1 MTYFGT
7 YMTANTI
14 DTVSAV
20 RTGGDIKTVTAGTE
34 KFVATSA
41 YDSPPPPLP
50 PACADPAP
58 EQTCPSV

>member
-20 RTGGDIKTVTAGTE
+20 RTGGDIKTITTGTE
-34 KFVATSA
+34 KFVATST
-41 YDSPPPPLP
+41 YGSLSPSGLRQ
-50 PACADPAP
+50 C
-58 EQTCPSV
+58 